1 MGAESMWEGEDEM
14 VGYEINADESTL
26 GFIVASVGGS
36 WSDGIKYKQKTL
48 ENRDWPTRGKV
59 EMCSYSSWIS

>member
-36 WSDGIKYKQKTL
+36 
-48 ENRDWPTRGKV
+48 
-59 EMCSYSSWIS
+59 